1 MTAAKTL
8 QISDDLQ
15 RIIDAR
21 HHDPFSVLGK
31 HTEKGKTIVRA
42 YIPHAEEVTI
52 AEGNL
57 AMQRIPETD
66 VFIWEGKTELPDRY
80 RFIWKDKASLHQHIT
95 YDPYC
100 FPPQV
105 SEFDRHLFNEGKHH
119 HAYRILGSHIH
130 EADGVGGVLFSVWA
144 PNAERI
150 SVVGDFNRWD
160 GRMHSMRAH
169 GSSGIWELF
178 IPNVE
183 VGTLYKYEI
192 RNRHTG
198 EILLKSDPYG
208 QQFELRPNTATIVP
222 KAEPYKWNDD
232 KWITTREKADWLHT
246 PMSIYEVHLG
256 SWWRG
261 AEGEFLNYRELAH
274 KLVDYV
280 IEMGFSHI
288 ELLPITEHPYD
299 ASWGYQTTGY
309 YAPTSRYGTPDDF
322 RYFINYCHEHGIGVF
337 LDWVPAHFPKDAHGL
352 ARFDGTPLYEHEDPR
367 KGEHLDWETLIYN
380 YGRHEVRNLLVSSA
394 VYWIEECHI
403 DGLRVDAVASMLY
416 LDYSRTDWIPNEFG
430 GRENLDAIYFLRE
443 LNTVIHGDFPGV
455 LVMAEESTSWPQ
467 VTRPIEIGG
476 LGFSMKWNMGWMND
490 TLSYISKESIY
501 RKYHQ
506 NMLTFSMLYAFTENF
521 LLPFSHDEVVHGKF
535 GMLNKMPGDDWQKFA
550 NLRVLYAYMFTH
562 PGKKLLFMGT
572 EFGQG
577 NEWNSATSLDWFVLD
592 YPGHQGIQCLVKDLN
607 HLYHNT
613 PALHHYDFDWQGFDW
628 VDCHDA
634 ENSILIYLRKSED
647 ESLIVVINYTPVP
660 RYDYRV
666 GVPESGQYQEL
677 LNSDAECYGG
687 TNVGNGE
694 RDLIAEEMA
703 WMDKPY
709 SILITIPPLG
719 ALIFKATNT
728 VVVKTSES
736 VTDVTDK
743 TATQVTTKKTAKLKK

>member
-1 MTAAKTL
+1 
-8 QISDDLQ
+8 
-15 RIIDAR
+15 
-21 HHDPFSVLGK
+21 
-31 HTEKGKTIVRA
+31 
-42 YIPHAEEVTI
+42 
-52 AEGNL
+52 
-57 AMQRIPETD
+57 
-66 VFIWEGKTELPDRY
+66 
-80 RFIWKDKASLHQHIT
+80 
-95 YDPYC
+95 
-100 FPPQV
+100 
-105 SEFDRHLFNEGKHH
+105 
-119 HAYRILGSHIH
+119 
-130 EADGVGGVLFSVWA
+130 
-144 PNAERI
+144 
-150 SVVGDFNRWD
+150 
-160 GRMHSMRAH
+160 
-169 GSSGIWELF
+169 
-178 IPNVE
+178 
-183 VGTLYKYEI
+183 
-192 RNRHTG
+192 
-198 EILLKSDPYG
+198 
-208 QQFELRPNTATIVP
+208 
-222 KAEPYKWNDD
+222 
-232 KWITTREKADWLHT
+232 
-246 PMSIYEVHLG
+246 
-256 SWWRG
+256 
-261 AEGEFLNYRELAH
+261 
-274 KLVDYV
+274 
-280 IEMGFSHI
+280 
-288 ELLPITEHPYD
+288 
-299 ASWGYQTTGY
+299 
-309 YAPTSRYGTPDDF
+309 
-322 RYFINYCHEHGIGVF
+322 
-337 LDWVPAHFPKDAHGL
+337 
-352 ARFDGTPLYEHEDPR
+352 
-367 KGEHLDWETLIYN
+367 
-380 YGRHEVRNLLVSSA
+380 
-394 VYWIEECHI
+394 
-403 DGLRVDAVASMLY
+403 
-416 LDYSRTDWIPNEFG
+416 
-430 GRENLDAIYFLRE
+430 
-443 LNTVIHGDFPGV
+443 
-455 LVMAEESTSWPQ
+455 MAEESTSWPQ

-660 RYDYRV
+660 RHDYRV

-743 TATQVTTKKTAKLKK
+743 TATQVTTKKTTKLKK

>member
-1 MTAAKTL
+1 MTTITAKKTS
-8 QISDDLQ
+8 QISDELQ
-15 RIIDAR
+15 SIIDAR
-21 HHDPFSVLGK
+21 HHDPFSILGK
-31 HTEKGKTIVRA
+31 HSKNNQTTVRA
-42 YIPHAEEVTI
+42 YIPHAEDVTI
-52 AEGNL
+52 AEGNFK
-57 AMQRIPETD
+57 MQRIPETD
-66 VFIWEGKTELPDRY
+66 IFVWEGKETLPDRY
-80 RFIWKDKASLHQHIT
+80 RFIWRDKASLHEHIT

-100 FPPQV
+100 FPPQLTD
-105 SEFDRHLFNEGKHH
+105 FDRHLFNEGKHR
-119 HAYRILGSHIH
+119 HAYRILGAHTH
-130 EADGVGGVLFSVWA
+130 EADGVGGVLFAVWA
-144 PNAERI
+144 PNAERV

-160 GRMHSMRAH
+160 GRMHPMRVH

-178 IPNVE
+178 IPNTE

-192 RNRHTG
+192 RNRHSG

-208 QQFELRPNTATIVP
+208 QQFELRPNTASIVP
-222 KAEPYKWNDD
+222 KSEPYKWNDE
-232 KWITTREKADWLHT
+232 KWLKARQERDWLHA

-261 AEGEFLNYRELAH
+261 SEGELLNYRELAH

-299 ASWGYQTTGY
+299 GSWGYQTTGY

-322 RYFINYCHEHGIGVF
+322 RYFINHCHERGIGVF

-367 KGEHLDWETLIYN
+367 RGEHLDWATLIYN
-380 YGRHEVRNLLVSSA
+380 YGRHEVRNFLLSSA

-416 LDYSRTDWIPNEFG
+416 LDYSRTEWVPNEFG
-430 GRENLDAIYFLRE
+430 GRENLDAIQFLRE
-443 LNTVIHGDFPGV
+443 LNAIVHGDFPGA

-521 LLPFSHDEVVHGKF
+521 LLPFSHDEVVHGKQ
-535 GMLNKMPGDDWQKFA
+535 GMLSKMPGDDWQKFA
-550 NLRVLYAYMFTH
+550 NLRVLYSYMYTH

-577 NEWNSATSLDWFVLD
+577 TEWNSATSLDWYVLD
-592 YPGHQGIQCLVKDLN
+592 YPNHQGIQRLIKDLN
-607 HLYHNT
+607 YLYHNS
-613 PALHHYDFDWQGFDW
+613 PALYHYDFEWQGFDW

-634 ENSILIYLRKSED
+634 ENSILVYLRKAEED
-647 ESLIVVINYTPVP
+647 VLIVAVNFTPVP
-660 RYDYRV
+660 RHDYRI
-666 GVPESGQYQEL
+666 GVPVAGQYREV

-687 TNVGNGE
+687 ANLGNGE

-709 SILITIPPLG
+709 SLLITIPPLG
-719 ALIFKATNT
+719 VVIFKPVEEL
-728 VVVKTSES
+728 VVETSNV
-736 VTDVTDK
+736 VTDLTDK
-743 TATQVTTKKTAKLKK
+743 AKSATKSK